1 MCVMRLMGPYRE
13 IASSVGNAFVEF
25 QEADASRKER
35 EGGAKKGRAEA
46 TFNYTLS
53 EAPGDCVPIQVD
65 EAIRFLA
72 EHQDEISELRS
83 RPGVEH
89 AVLDFMWEFPV
100 DGNGQW
106 NRFPLALVDLCAQL
120 GLEIEVSVYPCDF
133 AEEAE

>member
-25 QEADASRKER
+25 QEAEASRKER
-35 EGGAKKGRAEA
+35 ERGPKKGSAEA

-53 EAPGDCVPIQVD
+53 EAPGDCVPIQID
-65 EAIRFLA
+65 EAIHFLA

-83 RPGVEH
+83 RPGVEY

-106 NRFPLALVDLCAQL
+106 NRFPLALVNLCAQL

>member
-13 IASSVGNAFVEF
+13 IAPYVGNAFVDF
-25 QEADASRKER
+25 QEADASRQER
-35 EGGAKKGRAEA
+35 ERGPKKGRAEA
-46 TFNYTLS
+46 TFNFTLS
-53 EAPGDCVPIQVD
+53 EAPGDCVPIQID
-65 EAIRFLA
+65 EAIHFLA
-72 EHQDEISELRS
+72 EHQDEIIELRS

-133 AEEAE
+133 SDEAE

>member
-35 EGGAKKGRAEA
+35 ERGPKKGRAEA

-53 EAPGDCVPIQVD
+53 EAPGDCVPIQID
-65 EAIRFLA
+65 EAIHFLA
-72 EHQDEISELRS
+72 EHQDEIGELRS

-89 AVLDFMWEFPV
+89 AILDFMWEFPV
-100 DGNGQW
+100 DGNGEW
-106 NRFPLALVDLCAQL
+106 NRFPLVLVDLCAQL

>member
-13 IASSVGNAFVEF
+13 IAPSVGNAFVKF
-25 QEADASRKER
+25 QEAEASRKER
-35 EGGAKKGRAEA
+35 ERGPKKGRAEA

-53 EAPGDCVPIQVD
+53 EAPGDCVPIQID
-65 EAIRFLA
+65 EAIRFLTD
-72 EHQDEISELRS
+72 HQDEISELRS
-83 RPGVEH
+83 RPGVEF
-89 AVLDFMWEFPV
+89 ATLDFMWEFPV

-133 AEEAE
+133 TEEAD